1 MVVSTIPLRYV
12 VFQKRSCLLQ
22 QRIPY
27 QRVIYAKNLTELQMP
42 MLCFVAGF
50 PAFMV
55 SGGQNGRSSMVEV
68 LSPTGNVSCRVPQL
82 PDKRYFHTMDN
93 NTICGGGGGSVTWT
107 SCMKITP
114 SGWVQTHS
122 LTQIS
127 FGHCSWVVEDGI
139 ILIGGSGSNA
149 RDNSEIAKW
158 DGTTRE
164 SFGLEYGSL

>member
-1 MVVSTIPLRYV
+1 
-12 VFQKRSCLLQ
+12 
-22 QRIPY
+22 
-27 QRVIYAKNLTELQMP
+27 MP
-42 MLCFVAGF
+42 KFFAGF

-68 LSPTGNVSCRVPQL
+68 ISPTGNVSCQVPQL
-82 PDKRYFHTMDN
+82 PNERYFHTMDN

-107 SCMKITP
+107 SCIKITP
-114 SGWVQTHS
+114 SGWVQTHN

-127 FGHCSWVVEDGI
+127 FAHSSWVVEDGI
-139 ILIGGSGSNA
+139 ILIGGTGSNA
-149 RDNSEIAKW
+149 RDYSEMAKW